1 MNDNLALTK
10 GCQQSREELAVA
22 VITADMHYSHQVQGG
37 SVNLFKAADSS
48 EKIIQRNIFEDMKQ
62 LFSRKTHVILLQFK
76 TLPLRYPIFI
86 IIDAI
91 RIPPKTSPNNIGM
104 ISSVAGEVGNS

>member
-1 MNDNLALTK
+1 MAKIKVFHPQNIVVLLHKFT
-10 GCQQSREELAVA
+10 
-22 VITADMHYSHQVQGG
+22 M
-37 SVNLFKAADSS
+37 DSS

-86 IIDAI
+86 IIHAI
-91 RIPPKTSPNNIGM
+91 RIPPKNNPNNIGT
-104 ISSVAGEVGNS
+104 ISSAAGEAINSRAQNNKQTNEQKP